1 MSRAI
6 YDKLMDA
13 IGNPYGVCGFMGNVK
28 AESGMKSNN
37 LQNSGN
43 RKLGMSDEEYTAA
56 VDNGTYTAFAT
67 DCKGYGL
74 CQWTTSGRKAALLA
88 YAKEHQTSIGNE
100 DMQVGFILYELQKS
114 YKNVLTVLQNAASV
128 KEASDYVV
136 KKYERPANQSDAVL
150 NKRAAYGEEF
160 FKEYVLKE
168 EEKMQ
173 TGKGLAEYA
182 KSKLGTPYFY
192 GAKLNVL
199 TEKYMEAMHKSY
211 PKIVTLLYM
220 AKARNK
226 KQVGK
231 VNVDC
236 SGLIAGYRKKNIG
249 SSQLRATAKKRL
261 PISEIEKFAVGTV
274 LWKSGHVGVYIGL
287 ENGVPM
293 CVEAKGINYGTVKSK
308 VADMKWEYGLT
319 FSDLKYEYDEKVPGK
334 DRQLNPYTEPTTTI
348 KKGCK
353 DTNGTGVS
361 WVQWELREA
370 GFDKEFVYNKKK
382 YNPVKVDGSAGPIT
396 DAAIKA
402 FQQSCKLQVDGK
414 CGPATRRC
422 LKAN

>member
-1 MSRAI
+1 M
-6 YDKLMDA
+6 
-13 IGNPYGVCGFMGNVK
+13 
-28 AESGMKSNN
+28 
-37 LQNSGN
+37 
-43 RKLGMSDEEYTAA
+43 
-56 VDNGTYTAFAT
+56 
-67 DCKGYGL
+67 
-74 CQWTTSGRKAALLA
+74 
-88 YAKEHQTSIGNE
+88 
-100 DMQVGFILYELQKS
+100 YELQKS

-236 SGLIAGYRKKNIG
+236 SGLIAGYRKRISVAPSFVLQPRNDFPFLK
-249 SSQLRATAKKRL
+249 LRNLQSERCCGNPDTSAC
-261 PISEIEKFAVGTV
+261 ISD
-274 LWKSGHVGVYIGL
+274 WKMGY
-287 ENGVPM
+287 P
-293 CVEAKGINYGTVKSK
+293 CAWK
-308 VADMKWEYGLT
+308 
-319 FSDLKYEYDEKVPGK
+319 
-334 DRQLNPYTEPTTTI
+334 Q
-348 KKGCK
+348 
-353 DTNGTGVS
+353 
-361 WVQWELREA
+361 
-370 GFDKEFVYNKKK
+370 
-382 YNPVKVDGSAGPIT
+382 
-396 DAAIKA
+396 KA
-402 FQQSCKLQVDGK
+402 STMAQ
-414 CGPATRRC
+414 
-422 LKAN
+422 LKAR